1 MPCKIRERIRM
12 KRKLLTIVGLSILLS
27 AWSLLTYASRIDASE
42 PGSLKTVT
50 LRIEG
55 MT

>member
-1 MPCKIRERIRM
+1 M
-12 KRKLLTIVGLSILLS
+12 KKKLMVLVGLSILLS
-27 AWSLLTYASRIDASE
+27 AWSILTSASRIDASE
-42 PGSLKTVT
+42 TASLKTAT

>member
-1 MPCKIRERIRM
+1 M
-12 KRKLLTIVGLSILLS
+12 KKKLMFVLGLSILLTG
-27 AWSLLTYASRIDASE
+27 WLVLEYAFGIEASE
-42 PGSLKTVT
+42 PASLKTVT

>member
-1 MPCKIRERIRM
+1 M
-12 KRKLLTIVGLSILLS
+12 KRTLMIVVGLSILLS
-27 AWSLLTYASRIDASE
+27 AWSILTYASRIDASE
-42 PGSLKTVT
+42 PGSLKTVI

>member
-1 MPCKIRERIRM
+1 MEK
-12 KRKLLTIVGLSILLS
+12 KLIVVVDLAILLS

>member
-1 MPCKIRERIRM
+1 MKKI
-12 KRKLLTIVGLSILLS
+12 LVGLSILLS
-27 AWSLLTYASRIDASE
+27 AWSILTCASQIGASE
-42 PGSLKTVT
+42 PVSLKTVT

>member
-1 MPCKIRERIRM
+1 M
-12 KRKLLTIVGLSILLS
+12 KNKFIALAGLSILLAGWLVLADVS
-27 AWSLLTYASRIDASE
+27 
-42 PGSLKTVT
+42 GSHANESSSKTVT

>member
-1 MPCKIRERIRM
+1 M
-12 KRKLLTIVGLSILLS
+12 KKKQMVVVGLSILLS
-27 AWSLLTYASRIDASE
+27 ASSILTYAPRIDASE

>member
-1 MPCKIRERIRM
+1 M
-12 KRKLLTIVGLSILLS
+12 KNKLMVIVGLSILFN
-27 AWSLLTYASRIDASE
+27 AWSILTYASLIHASE
-42 PGSLKTVT
+42 PGTLKTVT